1 MSYEDGKKLKI
12 FTGNANPELAK
23 EIVEYLGLELGKAFV
38 GKFNNGEIQVMI
50 DESVRGKDVFVIQ
63 PTCQPANDTLM
74 ELLIM
79 ADALKRASAKHITA
93 VVPYYG
99 YARQDRKTRG
109 REPITSKLVADLMT
123 RAGITRVVTMDLH
136 AGQIQGFFDIPV
148 DHLGSASIIARYIN
162 QKKEETKRPNII
174 FMMTDDHTTQA
185 MSCYGGNL
193 IQTPNMDRIANEGI
207 RFDNCYAVN
216 ALSGPSRACI
226 LTGKFSHENGFTD
239 NASTFNG
246 DQQTFPKLLQQ
257 AGYQT
262 AMIGKWHLI
271 SEPQG
276 FDHWSILSGQH
287 EQGDYYDPD
296 FWEDGKHIVEK
307 GYATD
312 IITDKA
318 IKFLE
323 GRDKN
328 KPFCMMYHQK
338 APHRNWMPAPRHLG
352 IFNNTTFPEP
362 ASLFDD
368 YEGRGRAAREQ
379 DMSIEHT
386 LTNDWDLKL
395 LTREEMLKDTTN
407 RLYSVYKRMPAAVQD
422 KWDSVYA
429 QRIAEYRKGDL
440 KGKALISWKYQQY
453 MRDYLATVLSVDEN
467 IGRLLNYLEK
477 TGELD
482 NTIIVYTS
490 DQGFFLG
497 EHGWFDKRFM
507 YEECQRMPL
516 IIRYPKAIKAGST
529 SNAIC
534 MNVDFAP
541 TFLDFAGVEI
551 PSDIQGTSLKPV
563 LENEGKTPARLA
575 QGCLLPLL

>member
-1 MSYEDGKKLKI
+1 MTSEALRPDFHADICPLRKRPRLL
-12 FTGNANPELAK
+12 TGHFLSSDVISIMKSNPSTLLLPLA
-23 EIVEYLGLELGKAFV
+23 
-38 GKFNNGEIQVMI
+38 
-50 DESVRGKDVFVIQ
+50 
-63 PTCQPANDTLM
+63 
-74 ELLIM
+74 
-79 ADALKRASAKHITA
+79 ALSLASCA
-93 VVPYYG
+93 
-99 YARQDRKTRG
+99 
-109 REPITSKLVADLMT
+109 
-123 RAGITRVVTMDLH
+123 
-136 AGQIQGFFDIPV
+136 
-148 DHLGSASIIARYIN
+148 N

-318 IKFLE
+318 IDFLE
-323 GRDKN
+323 NRDKN

-352 IFNNTTFPEP
+352 IFNNTIFPEP
-362 ASLFDD
+362 ANLFDD
-368 YEGRGRAAREQ
+368 YEGRGKAAREQ

-407 RLYSVYKRMPAAVQD
+407 RLYSVYKRMPVEVQD
-422 KWDSVYA
+422 KWDSAYA

-453 MRDYLATVLSVDEN
+453 MRDYLATVLAVDEN

-477 TGELD
+477 IGELD

-507 YEECQRMPL
+507 YEESMHTPL
-516 IIRYPKAIKAGST
+516 IMRLPRGLNKRGDIPQLVQNIDY
-529 SNAIC
+529 
-534 MNVDFAP
+534 AP
-541 TFLDFAGVEI
+541 TFLELAGVSVPE
-551 PSDIQGTSLKPV
+551 DMQGVSLV
-563 LENEGKTPARLA
+563 
-575 QGCLLPLL
+575 PLLKGESPDDWRHSLYYHFYEYPAEHAVKRHYGVRTERYKLIHFYNDIDVWELYDLKEDPSEMNNLYGRESTEEITRQLKDELKTLQQQYGDPISL

>member
-1 MSYEDGKKLKI
+1 MENYYTSSTLL
-12 FTGNANPELAK
+12 FPLA
-23 EIVEYLGLELGKAFV
+23 
-38 GKFNNGEIQVMI
+38 
-50 DESVRGKDVFVIQ
+50 
-63 PTCQPANDTLM
+63 
-74 ELLIM
+74 
-79 ADALKRASAKHITA
+79 ALS
-93 VVPYYG
+93 
-99 YARQDRKTRG
+99 
-109 REPITSKLVADLMT
+109 LV
-123 RAGITRVVTMDLH
+123 
-136 AGQIQGFFDIPV
+136 
-148 DHLGSASIIARYIN
+148 SCNS
-162 QKKEETKRPNII
+162 QKKEEVRQPNII

-338 APHRNWMPAPRHLG
+338 APHRNW
-352 IFNNTTFPEP
+352 
-362 ASLFDD
+362 
-368 YEGRGRAAREQ
+368 
-379 DMSIEHT
+379 
-386 LTNDWDLKL
+386 TNDWDLKL
-395 LTREEMLKDTTN
+395 MTREEMLKDTTN
-407 RLYSVYKRMPAAVQD
+407 RLYSVYKRMPIEVQD

-429 QRIAEYRKGDL
+429 GRIAEYRKGDL
-440 KGKALISWKYQQY
+440 KGKSLISWKYQQY
-453 MRDYLATVLSVDEN
+453 MRDYLATVLAVDEN

-477 TGELD
+477 IGELD

-529 SNAIC
+529 SNAIS

-541 TFLDFAGVEI
+541 TFLDFAGVDI
-551 PSDIQGTSLKPV
+551 PSDIQGASLKPILV
-563 LENEGKTPARLA
+563 NEGKTPADWRKAAYYHYYEYPAEHSVKRHYGIRTQDFKLIHFYNDIDEWEMYDMKA
-575 QGCLLPLL
+575 DPREMNNVFGKPEYAKVQKELMELLQDTQKQYKDTDPDEKEKVLFKGDRRQMQNR

>member
-1 MSYEDGKKLKI
+1 
-12 FTGNANPELAK
+12 
-23 EIVEYLGLELGKAFV
+23 
-38 GKFNNGEIQVMI
+38 
-50 DESVRGKDVFVIQ
+50 
-63 PTCQPANDTLM
+63 
-74 ELLIM
+74 
-79 ADALKRASAKHITA
+79 
-93 VVPYYG
+93 
-99 YARQDRKTRG
+99 
-109 REPITSKLVADLMT
+109 
-123 RAGITRVVTMDLH
+123 
-136 AGQIQGFFDIPV
+136 
-148 DHLGSASIIARYIN
+148 
-162 QKKEETKRPNII
+162 
-174 FMMTDDHTTQA
+174 
-185 MSCYGGNL
+185 
-193 IQTPNMDRIANEGI
+193 
-207 RFDNCYAVN
+207 
-216 ALSGPSRACI
+216 
-226 LTGKFSHENGFTD
+226 
-239 NASTFNG
+239 
-246 DQQTFPKLLQQ
+246 
-257 AGYQT
+257 
-262 AMIGKWHLI
+262 MIGKWHLI

-362 ASLFDD
+362 ANLFDD

-395 LTREEMLKDTTN
+395 MTREEMLKDTTN
-407 RLYSVYKRMPAAVQD
+407 RLYSVYKRMSIEVQ
-422 KWDSVYA
+422 A
-429 QRIAEYRKGDL
+429 
-440 KGKALISWKYQQY
+440 
-453 MRDYLATVLSVDEN
+453 VDEK

-477 TGELD
+477 IGELD

-529 SNAIC
+529 SNAIS

-541 TFLDFAGVEI
+541 TFLDFAGVDI
-551 PSDIQGTSLKPV
+551 PSDIQGASLKPILV
-563 LENEGKTPARLA
+563 NEGKTPADWRKAAYYHYYEYPAEHSVKRHYGIRTQDFKLIHFYNDIDEWEMYDMKA
-575 QGCLLPLL
+575 DPREMNNVFGKPEYAKVQKELMELLQDTQKQYKDTDPDEKEKVLFKGDRRQMQNR

>member
-1 MSYEDGKKLKI
+1 MQSESIAILVFLALPFFIMKSDTSRLTKSIFPNASPCVSHIKPRFLRRPAKRSTKLTENPLHDDGRPHHTSHVLLWRY
-12 FTGNANPELAK
+12 P
-23 EIVEYLGLELGKAFV
+23 
-38 GKFNNGEIQVMI
+38 
-50 DESVRGKDVFVIQ
+50 
-63 PTCQPANDTLM
+63 PANSQHGSYSQRRDPYTQ
-74 ELLIM
+74 LL
-79 ADALKRASAKHITA
+79 RGQCPFRP
-93 VVPYYG
+93 V
-99 YARQDRKTRG
+99 TRL
-109 REPITSKLVADLMT
+109 RTYL
-123 RAGITRVVTMDLH
+123 RVSV
-136 AGQIQGFFDIPV
+136 Q
-148 DHLGSASIIARYIN
+148 
-162 QKKEETKRPNII
+162 
-174 FMMTDDHTTQA
+174 
-185 MSCYGGNL
+185 
-193 IQTPNMDRIANEGI
+193 
-207 RFDNCYAVN
+207 
-216 ALSGPSRACI
+216 
-226 LTGKFSHENGFTD
+226 NGFTD

-246 DQQTFPKLLQQ
+246 DQQTFPKPLQQ

-323 GRDKN
+323 GRDKS

-467 IGRLLNYLEK
+467 IGRVHLKK
-477 TGELD
+477 TVELD
-482 NTIIVYTS
+482 NTIIVYNS
-490 DQGFFLG
+490 DQGLAWRTRLVRQALHVRVMPAHIAHHPLPQSHQG
-497 EHGWFDKRFM
+497 GKHKQCNLH
-507 YEECQRMPL
+507 ECGLRSHLP
-516 IIRYPKAIKAGST
+516 
-529 SNAIC
+529 
-534 MNVDFAP
+534 
-541 TFLDFAGVEI
+541 
-551 PSDIQGTSLKPV
+551 
-563 LENEGKTPARLA
+563 RL
-575 QGCLLPLL
+575 